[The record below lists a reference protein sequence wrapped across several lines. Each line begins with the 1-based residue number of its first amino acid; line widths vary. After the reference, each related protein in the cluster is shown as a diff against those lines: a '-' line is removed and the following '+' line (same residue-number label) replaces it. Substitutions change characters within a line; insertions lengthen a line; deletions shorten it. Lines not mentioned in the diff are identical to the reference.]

1 METPGCRICP
11 ACLSKTPNCFSV
23 CLQCHGHLI
32 SHGIKPIVFEIID
45 DETDEEEE
53 TKRQLEEQIKREEE
67 AIFQETVNQAQRES
81 EGESESQF
89 GFDPD
94 EVDFGDEQ
102 DDEMEA
108 TDAPNDDDVIMEVD
122 EKDDEERAEA
132 GKTNLDE
139 IPK

>member
-1 METPGCRICP
+1 M
-11 ACLSKTPNCFSV
+11 
-23 CLQCHGHLI
+23 
-32 SHGIKPIVFEIID
+32 
-45 DETDEEEE
+45 
-53 TKRQLEEQIKREEE
+53 
-67 AIFQETVNQAQRES
+67 
-81 EGESESQF
+81 
-89 GFDPD
+89 
-94 EVDFGDEQ
+94 DFGDEQ